1 MNTMTNSK
9 TTQKHSPTSKKS
21 PIPSIPQL
29 EIFKNQNSIL
39 RNPLPFHHENF
50 EKLGDT
56 FMVKLGTGYK
66 VVFTRDAETI
76 KYILQ
81 KNHKNY
87 HKSPFQTKD
96 LGKYIGHGLLTANG
110 EHWRKHRRMVQPAF
124 HKKKLVGLL
133 DVMWS
138 AVQEEIERIDSG
150 QVQNVLP
157 MMGDLAFQV
166 VAKALFSAEN
176 IRERMQKLQR
186 ITVMNQKMLIKEMRR
201 PYLKWW
207 FHLDGSIKRHLEL
220 SKDAQKIL
228 NQIVEERLASG
239 EEKDDLLDMLL
250 QAKYEDGTPMPR
262 KQLLDELLILFTAGH
277 ETTANA
283 LSFTFYLLAKHPE
296 FQEKLY
302 QETQKVDFENGD
314 QMQNLSLL
322 TFTQQCI
329 EEAMR
334 LYPPVYVIDRVS
346 LKDDMVVGRSFK
358 KRTTW
363 LLSMY
368 ELHRSR
374 HWDNPDEFIPER
386 FAPDVKKNHSDYYYP
401 FGAGPRMC
409 VGNNFA
415 MYEMIMAV
423 SGIVKKYK
431 LTTDMG
437 EVELDPLVSLRP
449 KEVKL
454 RFSER

>member
-1 MNTMTNSK
+1 MHTMTESKISPKNS
-9 TTQKHSPTSKKS
+9 SAPTKS
-21 PIPSIPQL
+21 SIPSVPQF
-29 EIFKNQNSIL
+29 EVFKNQNSIF

-56 FMVKLGTGYK
+56 FMVKIGVGYR
-66 VVFTRDAETI
+66 VVFTKDAETI

-96 LGKYIGHGLLTANG
+96 LGKYIGHGLLTSNG

-124 HKKKLVGLL
+124 HKKKLEGLL

-138 AVQEEIERIDSG
+138 AVEEEIQRIDADR
-150 QVQNVLP
+150 VQNVLP
-157 MMGDLAFQV
+157 IMGDLAFQV
-166 VAKALFSAEN
+166 VAKALFSAED
-176 IRERMQKLQR
+176 IQERMQKLQR
-186 ITVMNQKMLIKEMRR
+186 ITIMNQKMLIKEMRR

-207 FHLDGSIKRHLEL
+207 FQLDGSIKRHLNL
-220 SKDAQKIL
+220 SKDAQNIL

-250 QAKYEDGTPMPR
+250 QAKYEDGTAMPR
-262 KQLLDELLILFTAGH
+262 RQLLDELLILFTAGH

-283 LSFTFYLLAKHPE
+283 LSFTLYLLAKHPQI
-296 FQEKLY
+296 QEKLY
-302 QETQKVDFENGD
+302 QETQTVNFENGGL
-314 QMQNLSLL
+314 MQELFRLSY
-322 TFTQQCI
+322 TQQCI

-346 LKDDMVVGRSFK
+346 LKDDSVADRSFK

-368 ELHRSR
+368 ELHRSK
-374 HWDNPDEFIPER
+374 HWENPDEFIPER
-386 FAPDVKKNHSDYYYP
+386 FAADVKKNHSDYYYP

-415 MYEMIMAV
+415 MYEMVMAV
-423 SGIVKKYK
+423 AGIIKKYA
-431 LTTDMG
+431 LATDMD

-449 KEVKL
+449 KNVML

>member
-1 MNTMTNSK
+1 MVESK
-9 TTQKHSPTSKKS
+9 TAPNNIPNPTKS
-21 PIPSIPQL
+21 SLPSIPQL
-29 EIFKNQNSIL
+29 EIFKNQSPIF
-39 RNPLPFHHENF
+39 RNPLPFHHANF

-56 FMVKLGTGYK
+56 FMVKLGVSYK
-66 VVFTRDAETI
+66 VVFTRNADTI

-87 HKSPFQTKD
+87 QKSPLQTKD
-96 LGKYIGHGLLTANG
+96 LGKYIGQGLLTANG

-124 HKKKLVGLL
+124 HKKKLAGLL

-138 AVQEEIERIDSG
+138 AVQEEIRRIDSG
-150 QVQNVLP
+150 QVQNILP
-157 MMGDLAFQV
+157 MMGNLAFQV
-166 VAKALFSAEN
+166 VAKALFSAED

-207 FHLDGSIKRHLEL
+207 FKLDGSIKRHLNL

-228 NQIVEERLASG
+228 NQIVEERLTSG

-250 QAKYEDGTPMPR
+250 QARYEDGTAMPR
-262 KQLLDELLILFTAGH
+262 KQLLDELMILFTAGH

-283 LSFTFYLLAKHPE
+283 LSFTLYLLAKHPE
-296 FQEKLY
+296 IQEKLC
-302 QETQKVDFENGD
+302 QETQKMDFENGD
-314 QMQNLSLL
+314 QMHNLSFLK
-322 TFTQQCI
+322 FTQQCI

-346 LKDDMVVGRSFK
+346 LNDDIVDNRNFK

-368 ELHRSR
+368 ELHRSD
-374 HWDNPDEFIPER
+374 HWENPDEFIPER
-386 FAPDVKKNHSDYYYP
+386 FVADVKKNHSDFYYP

-423 SGIVKKYK
+423 AGIIKKYE
-431 LTTDMG
+431 LTTEMG

-449 KEVKL
+449 KEVLL

>member
-1 MNTMTNSK
+1 MHTMTESK
-9 TTQKHSPTSKKS
+9 TTHKGFPTSKKN
-21 PIPSIPQL
+21 PIASVPQL
-29 EIFKNQNSIL
+29 QVFKNQNSIL
-39 RNPLPFHHENF
+39 RNPLPFHHVNF

-66 VVFTRDAETI
+66 VVFTRDAENI

-87 HKSPFQTKD
+87 QKSPLQTKD
-96 LGKYIGHGLLTANG
+96 LGKYIGQGLLTSNG

-138 AVQEEIERIDSG
+138 AVQDEIRRIDVG
-150 QVQNVLP
+150 KVQNVLP

-166 VAKALFSAEN
+166 VAKALFSAED

-207 FHLDGSIKRHLEL
+207 FQLDGSIKRHLEL
-220 SKDAQKIL
+220 SKDAQNIL
-228 NQIVEERLASG
+228 DGIVEERLIG
-239 EEKDDLLDMLL
+239 TEEKDDLLDMLL
-250 QAKYEDGTPMPR
+250 QARYEDGTAMPR

-283 LSFTFYLLAKHPE
+283 LSFTLYLLAKHPE
-296 FQEKLY
+296 IQEKLF
-302 QETQKVDFENGD
+302 QETQTIDFENSD

-346 LKDDMVVGRSFK
+346 LKDDIVDDRSFK

-368 ELHRSR
+368 ELHSSA
-374 HWDNPDEFIPER
+374 HWENPDEFIPER
-386 FAPDVKKNHSDYYYP
+386 FAADEKKSHSDYYYP

-423 SGIVKKYK
+423 AAIVKKYR

-437 EVELDPLVSLRP
+437 EIVLDPLVSLRP
-449 KEVKL
+449 KEVML

>member
-1 MNTMTNSK
+1 MKNS
-9 TTQKHSPTSKKS
+9 
-21 PIPSIPQL
+21 IPSIPQF
-29 EIFKNQNSIL
+29 EVFKNQNAIL

-56 FMVKLGTGYK
+56 FMVKLGPGYK
-66 VVFTRDAETI
+66 IVFTRDPGAI

-87 HKSPFQTKD
+87 RKSPLQTKD

-124 HKKKLVGLL
+124 HKKKLAGLL

-138 AVQEEIERIDSG
+138 AVQEEIRRIDADK
-150 QVQNVLP
+150 VQNVLP

-166 VAKALFSAEN
+166 VAKALFSAED

-186 ITVMNQKMLIKEMRR
+186 ITVLNQKMLIKEMRR

-207 FHLDGSIKRHLEL
+207 FHLDGSIKRHLAL
-220 SKDAQKIL
+220 SKDAQNIL

-250 QAKYEDGTPMPR
+250 QAQYEDGTAMPR

-283 LSFTFYLLAKHPE
+283 LSFTLYLLAKHPQI
-296 FQEKLY
+296 QEKLY
-302 QETQKVDFENGD
+302 HETQTVDFENGD
-314 QMQNLSLL
+314 LMRGLSRLPY
-322 TFTQQCI
+322 TQQCI

-334 LYPPVYVIDRVS
+334 LYPPVYIIDRVS
-346 LKDDMVVGRSFK
+346 LKDDTVAGHNFK

-368 ELHRSR
+368 ELHRSK
-374 HWDNPDEFIPER
+374 HWDNPDEFRPER
-386 FAPDVKKNHSDYYYP
+386 FAADVKKNHSDYYYP

-415 MYEMIMAV
+415 MYEMVMAV
-423 SGIVKKYK
+423 AGILKKFR
-431 LTTDMG
+431 LRTNMQ

-449 KEVKL
+449 KEVVL
-454 RFSER
+454 RFLKR

>member
-1 MNTMTNSK
+1 MQTMTDSK
-9 TTQKHSPTSKKS
+9 ISSKHASVPTKN
-21 PIPSIPQL
+21 PIPCIPRL
-29 EIFKNQNSIL
+29 EVFKNQSSIF

-56 FMVKLGTGYK
+56 FMVKLGAGYK
-66 VVFTRDAETI
+66 VVFTRDAEAI

-87 HKSPFQTKD
+87 HKSPFQTED
-96 LGKYIGHGLLTANG
+96 LGKYIGHGLLTSNG

-133 DVMWS
+133 GVMWS
-138 AVQEEIERIDSG
+138 AVQEEIQRIDARK
-150 QVQNVLP
+150 VQNVLP

-166 VAKALFSAEN
+166 VAKALFSAED

-207 FHLDGSIKRHLEL
+207 FQLDGSIKRHLDL

-228 NQIVEERLASG
+228 DQIVEERLASG
-239 EEKDDLLDMLL
+239 DEKDDLLDMLL
-250 QAKYEDGTPMPR
+250 QTKYEDGTAMPR

-283 LSFTFYLLAKHPE
+283 LSFTMYLLAKHPE
-296 FQEKLY
+296 IQEKVY
-302 QETQKVDFENGD
+302 QETQAVDFENGD
-314 QMQNLSLL
+314 PMQNLSLL

-346 LKDDMVVGRSFK
+346 LKDDQVVDRSFK

-368 ELHRSR
+368 ELHRSG
-374 HWDNPDEFIPER
+374 HWEKPDEFIPER
-386 FAPDVKKNHSDYYYP
+386 FAADVKKKHSDYYYP

-423 SGIVKKYK
+423 AGISKKYK
-431 LTTDMG
+431 LTTDMA

-449 KEVKL
+449 KNVVL
-454 RFSER
+454 RFLER

>member
-1 MNTMTNSK
+1 MQKMTDNKTAPRKSSASSK
-9 TTQKHSPTSKKS
+9 DPVPSVSQIDILKH
-21 PIPSIPQL
+21 
-29 EIFKNQNSIL
+29 QNSIF

-50 EKLGDT
+50 EQLGDT
-56 FMVKLGTGYK
+56 FMVKLGAGYK
-66 VVFTRDAETI
+66 VIFTRNADTI

-96 LGKYIGHGLLTANG
+96 LGKYIGQGLLTSNG

-138 AVQEEIERIDSG
+138 AVHDEIGRIEPG
-150 QVQNVLP
+150 KVQNVLP

-166 VAKALFSAEN
+166 VAKSLFSAED

-186 ITVMNQKMLIKEMRR
+186 ITVLNQKMLIKEMRR

-207 FHLDGSIKRHLEL
+207 FYLNGDIKRHLQL
-220 SKDAQKIL
+220 SKDAGAIL
-228 NQIVEERLASG
+228 DQIVEERLAGG
-239 EEKDDLLDMLL
+239 EENDDLLDMLL
-250 QAKYEDGTPMPR
+250 QAKYEDGTSMPR
-262 KQLLDELLILFTAGH
+262 QQLLDELLILFTAGH

-283 LSFTFYLLAKHPE
+283 LSFTLYLLAKHPE
-296 FQEKLY
+296 IQQKAYREAAEVNFIGNDIMGKLSR
-302 QETQKVDFENGD
+302 
-314 QMQNLSLL
+314 LSY
-322 TFTQQCI
+322 TQQCI

-334 LYPPVYVIDRVS
+334 LYPPVYIIDRVS
-346 LKDDMVVGRSFK
+346 LKQDEIDGRQFG

-368 ELHRSR
+368 ELHRSEY
-374 HWDNPDEFIPER
+374 WESPEDFIPER
-386 FAPDVKKNHSDYYYP
+386 FAAELKKNHSDHYYP

-415 MYEMIMAV
+415 MYEMVMAV
-423 SGIVKKYK
+423 ASILKKYS
-431 LTTDMG
+431 LEADMD
-437 EVELDPLVSLRP
+437 ELQLDPLVSLRP
-449 KEVKL
+449 KNLIL
-454 RFSER
+454 RFVAR

>member
-1 MNTMTNSK
+1 MHTMTESK
-9 TTQKHSPTSKKS
+9 TSPKNSSVPTKN
-21 PIPSIPQL
+21 PVPSVSQL
-29 EIFKNQNSIL
+29 EVFKNQNSIL

-56 FMVKLGTGYK
+56 FMVKLGAGYK
-66 VVFTRDAETI
+66 VVFTRDADTI

-87 HKSPFQTKD
+87 HKSPLQTKD
-96 LGKYIGHGLLTANG
+96 LGKYIGRGLLTSNG

-133 DVMWS
+133 NVMWS
-138 AVQEEIERIDSG
+138 AVQEEIQRIDPG
-150 QVQNVLP
+150 KVQNVLP
-157 MMGDLAFQV
+157 TMGDLAFQV
-166 VAKALFSAEN
+166 VAKALFSAED

-207 FHLDGSIKRHLEL
+207 FQLDGSIKRHLTL
-220 SKDAQKIL
+220 SKDAQKL
-228 NQIVEERLASG
+228 LDQIVEERLSSG

-250 QAKYEDGTPMPR
+250 QAKYEDGAAMPR

-283 LSFTFYLLAKHPE
+283 LSFTLYLLAKHPE
-296 FQEKLY
+296 IQEKLY
-302 QETQKVDFENGD
+302 KETQTVDFKNGD

-346 LKDDMVVGRSFK
+346 LKDDVVDDRSFK

-363 LLSMY
+363 LLSVY
-368 ELHRSR
+368 ELHRSE
-374 HWDNPDEFIPER
+374 HWENADDFIPER
-386 FAPDVKKNHSDYYYP
+386 FAVDQKRRHSDFYYP

-423 SGIVKKYK
+423 AGIAKKYK
-431 LTTDMG
+431 VTTDMG
-437 EVELDPLVSLRP
+437 EIGLDPLVSLRP
-449 KEVKL
+449 KEVLL
-454 RFSER
+454 RFSKR

>member
-1 MNTMTNSK
+1 VHTITKSK
-9 TTQKHSPTSKKS
+9 TTPKGSPTSKKS
-21 PIPSIPQL
+21 PIASVPQL
-29 EIFKNQNSIL
+29 EVFKNQNAIL

-50 EKLGDT
+50 EKVGDT
-56 FMVKLGTGYK
+56 FMVKLGPGYK
-66 VVFTRDAETI
+66 IIFTRDTETI

-87 HKSPFQTKD
+87 QKSPLQTKD
-96 LGKYIGHGLLTANG
+96 LGKYIGQGLLTSNG

-133 DVMWS
+133 DVMWA
-138 AVQEEIERIDSG
+138 AVQEEIRRIDTG
-150 QVQNVLP
+150 KVQNVLP

-166 VAKALFSAEN
+166 VARALFSAED

-186 ITVMNQKMLIKEMRR
+186 ITILNQKMLIREMRR

-207 FHLDGSIKRHLEL
+207 FQLDGSVKRHLAL
-220 SKDAQKIL
+220 SKDAQNIL
-228 NQIVEERLASG
+228 DGIVEERLASG

-250 QAKYEDGTPMPR
+250 QAKYEDGTAMPR

-283 LSFTFYLLAKHPE
+283 LSFTLYLLAKHPE
-296 FQEKLY
+296 IQEKVY

-314 QMQNLSLL
+314 QMQNLFLL
-322 TFTQQCI
+322 IFTQQCI

-334 LYPPVYVIDRVS
+334 LYPPVYIIDRVS
-346 LKDDMVVGRSFK
+346 LKDDVVGGRNIK

-368 ELHRSR
+368 ELHRSQ
-374 HWDNPDEFIPER
+374 HWENPDEFRPER
-386 FAPDVKKNHSDYYYP
+386 FAADVKKNHSDYYYP

-423 SGIVKKYK
+423 AGILKKFK

-437 EVELDPLVSLRP
+437 EMVLDPLVSLRP
-449 KEVKL
+449 KEVML
-454 RFSER
+454 RFLKR

>member
-1 MNTMTNSK
+1 MQMMNESK
-9 TTQKHSPTSKKS
+9 TTIRPASVSKKS
-21 PIPSIPQL
+21 AVPSVPQL
-29 EIFKNQNSIL
+29 EVFKNQNAIL

-56 FMVKLGTGYK
+56 FMVKLGAGYK
-66 VVFTRDAETI
+66 IIFTRNPDTI

-87 HKSPFQTKD
+87 QKSPLQTKD
-96 LGKYIGHGLLTANG
+96 LGKYIGQGLLTSNG

-133 DVMWS
+133 DVMWA
-138 AVQEEIERIDSG
+138 AVEEEIRRIEANK
-150 QVQNVLP
+150 VQNVLP

-166 VAKALFSAEN
+166 VARALFSAED

-186 ITVMNQKMLIKEMRR
+186 ITVLNQKMLIREMRR

-207 FHLDGSIKRHLEL
+207 FQLDGSIKRHLEL

-228 NQIVEERLASG
+228 DGIVEERLAG
-239 EEKDDLLDMLL
+239 EEEKDDLLDMLL
-250 QAKYEDGTPMPR
+250 QAKYEDGTAMPR

-283 LSFTFYLLAKHPE
+283 LSFTLYLLAKHPKI
-296 FQEKLY
+296 QEKLY
-302 QETQKVDFENGD
+302 QETQTVDFENGN

-346 LKDDMVVGRSFK
+346 LKDDVVEDLSFK

-374 HWDNPDEFIPER
+374 HWEHPDEFMPER
-386 FAPDVKKNHSDYYYP
+386 FAADQKKSHSDFYYP

-423 SGIVKKYK
+423 AGIVKKYI
-431 LTTDMG
+431 LTTDMA
-437 EVELDPLVSLRP
+437 EVILDPLVSLRP
-449 KEVKL
+449 KEVML

>member
-1 MNTMTNSK
+1 MQMMTESK
-9 TTQKHSPTSKKS
+9 TNHKLASASKKE
-21 PIPSIPQL
+21 PLPSVPQL
-29 EIFKNQNSIL
+29 EVLKSQNAIL
-39 RNPLPFHHENF
+39 RNPLPFHHDNF
-50 EKLGDT
+50 EKLGHT
-56 FMVKLGTGYK
+56 FMVKLGPGYK
-66 VVFTRDAETI
+66 IIFTRDPDSI

-87 HKSPFQTKD
+87 QKSPLQTKD
-96 LGKYIGHGLLTANG
+96 LGKYIGQGLLTSNG

-133 DVMWS
+133 DAMWS
-138 AVQEEIERIDSG
+138 AVHDEIDRIDASKE
-150 QVQNVLP
+150 QNVLP
-157 MMGDLAFQV
+157 IMGDLAFQV
-166 VAKALFSAEN
+166 VARALFSAED

-186 ITVMNQKMLIKEMRR
+186 ITILNQKMLIREMRR

-207 FHLDGSIKRHLEL
+207 FQLDGSVKRHLEL
-220 SKDAQKIL
+220 SKDAQNIL
-228 NQIVEERLASG
+228 DGIVEERLDSG

-250 QAKYEDGTPMPR
+250 QARYEDGSAMSR

-283 LSFTFYLLAKHPE
+283 LSFTLYLLAKHPE
-296 FQEKLY
+296 IQEEVFQET
-302 QETQKVDFENGD
+302 EKVDFENGD

-334 LYPPVYVIDRVS
+334 LYPPVYIIDRVS
-346 LKDDMVVGRSFK
+346 IAKDVVDDREIK

-368 ELHRSR
+368 ELHRSE
-374 HWDNPDEFIPER
+374 HWENPDEFRPER
-386 FAPDVKKNHSDYYYP
+386 FAAEVKKNHSDYYYP

-423 SGIVKKYK
+423 AGILKKYR

-437 EVELDPLVSLRP
+437 EVVLDPLVSLRP
-449 KEVKL
+449 KEVLL
-454 RFSER
+454 RFLER

>member
-1 MNTMTNSK
+1 MQTMTESK
-9 TTQKHSPTSKKS
+9 TVPKTSSLPKKD
-21 PIPSIPQL
+21 PIPSVPQL
-29 EIFKNQNSIL
+29 EVFKNQNSIL
-39 RNPLPFHHENF
+39 LNPLPFHRANF

-56 FMVKLGTGYK
+56 FMVKLGAGYK

-81 KNHKNY
+81 TNHKNY
-87 HKSPFQTKD
+87 HKSPLQTKD
-96 LGKYIGHGLLTANG
+96 LGKYIGQGLLTSNG

-124 HKKKLVGLL
+124 HKKKLKGLL

-138 AVQEEIERIDSG
+138 AVQGEIRRIDSEK
-150 QVQNVLP
+150 VQNVLP

-166 VAKALFSAEN
+166 VAKALFSAED
-176 IRERMQKLQR
+176 IRERMNKLQR
-186 ITVMNQKMLIKEMRR
+186 ITILNQKMLIREMRR

-207 FHLDGSIKRHLEL
+207 FRLDGSIKRHLDL

-228 NQIVEERLASG
+228 DQIVEERLATDD
-239 EEKDDLLDMLL
+239 EKDDLLDMLL
-250 QAKYEDGTPMPR
+250 QAKYEDGSSMPR
-262 KQLLDELLILFTAGH
+262 QQLLDELLILFTAGH

-283 LSFTFYLLAKHPE
+283 LSFTLYSLAMNPNIQKKAYE
-296 FQEKLY
+296 
-302 QETQKVDFENGD
+302 ETKSVDFENGD
-314 QMQNLSLL
+314 MMQGLSGLGYV
-322 TFTQQCI
+322 QQCI

-346 LKDDMVVGRSFK
+346 LKDDTVDGRKIK

-368 ELHRSR
+368 ELHRSD
-374 HWDNPDEFIPER
+374 HWENPEEFMPER
-386 FAPDVKKNHSDYYYP
+386 FAPDVKKEHSEYYYP

-415 MYEMIMAV
+415 MYEMVMAV
-423 SGIVKKYK
+423 AGILKKYR
-431 LTTDMG
+431 LETEMG
-437 EVELDPLVSLRP
+437 EVILDPLVSLRP
-449 KEVKL
+449 KEVLL
-454 RFSER
+454 RFTKR

>member
-1 MNTMTNSK
+1 MQTMTESK
-9 TTQKHSPTSKKS
+9 TFPRNSSKAEKG
-21 PIPSIPQL
+21 PIPSVPQL
-29 EIFKNQNSIL
+29 EVFRNQNSIL
-39 RNPLPFHHENF
+39 LDPLPFHRANF

-56 FMVKLGTGYK
+56 FMVKLGAGYK
-66 VVFTRDAETI
+66 VVFTRNPEII

-81 KNHKNY
+81 TNHKNY
-87 HKSPFQTKD
+87 HKSPLQTKD
-96 LGKYIGHGLLTANG
+96 LGKYIGQGLLTSNG

-124 HKKKLVGLL
+124 HKKKLKGLL
-133 DVMWS
+133 DAMWS
-138 AVQEEIERIDSG
+138 AVRDEIDRIENHE
-150 QVQNVLP
+150 VQNVLP
-157 MMGDLAFQV
+157 LMGDLAFQV
-166 VAKALFSAEN
+166 VAKALFSADD
-176 IRERMQKLQR
+176 IRERMNKLQR
-186 ITVMNQKMLIKEMRR
+186 ITILNQKMLIREMRR

-207 FHLDGSIKRHLEL
+207 FRLDGSVKRHLDL
-220 SKDAQKIL
+220 SKEAQKIL
-228 NQIVEERLASG
+228 DQIVEERLATG

-250 QAKYEDGTPMPR
+250 RAKYEDGTAMPR

-283 LSFTFYLLAKHPE
+283 LSFTLYSLAKNPKI
-296 FQEKLY
+296 QEKAY
-302 QETQKVDFENGD
+302 QEAQAVDFENGD
-314 QMQNLSLL
+314 WMQGLSALSY
-322 TFTQQCI
+322 TQQCV

-346 LKDDMVVGRSFK
+346 LKDDIVDGRPIK

-374 HWDNPDEFIPER
+374 YWDDPEEFRPER
-386 FAPDVKKNHSDYYYP
+386 FDAEIKKEYSEYYYP

-423 SGIVKKYK
+423 AGILKKYS
-431 LTTDMG
+431 LQTDMD
-437 EVELDPLVSLRP
+437 EVVLDPLVSLRP
-449 KEVKL
+449 KEVML
-454 RFSER
+454 RFMER

>member
-1 MNTMTNSK
+1 MQIMTKSK
-9 TTQKHSPTSKKS
+9 TSPTKS
-21 PIPSIPQL
+21 SVRTKNPVPSVRQL
-29 EIFKNQNSIL
+29 EVFKNQNSIL
-39 RNPLPFHHENF
+39 RNPLPFHHTQF

-56 FMVKLGTGYK
+56 FMVKLGMGYK

-76 KYILQ
+76 QYILQ

-87 HKSPFQTKD
+87 HKSPLQTKD
-96 LGKYIGHGLLTANG
+96 LGKYIGQGLLTSNG

-124 HKKKLVGLL
+124 HKKKLKGLL
-133 DVMWS
+133 NVMWT
-138 AVQEEIERIDSG
+138 AVHEELQRIEADKT
-150 QVQNVLP
+150 QNVLP
-157 MMGDLAFQV
+157 LMGDLAFQV
-166 VAKALFSAEN
+166 VARTLFSAED
-176 IRERMQKLQR
+176 IRERMHKLQR
-186 ITVMNQKMLIKEMRR
+186 ITMLNQKMLIKEMRR

-207 FHLDGSIKRHLEL
+207 FRLDGSIKRHLEL
-220 SKDAQKIL
+220 SEEAQKIL
-228 NQIVEERLASG
+228 DQIVEERLAAG

-250 QAKYEDGTPMPR
+250 RAEYEDGTAMPR
-262 KQLLDELLILFTAGH
+262 EQLLQELLILFTAGH

-283 LSFTFYLLAKHPE
+283 LSFTLYLLAKHAE
-296 FQEKLY
+296 IQ
-302 QETQKVDFENGD
+302 QKVYEEASGVEFNTGD
-314 QMQNLSLL
+314 LMQKLSALPY
-322 TFTQQCI
+322 TQQCI

-346 LKDDMVVGRSFK
+346 LRDDVIADRPFK

-368 ELHRSR
+368 ELHRSE
-374 HWDNPDEFIPER
+374 HWKNPAEFIPER
-386 FAPDVKKNHSDYYYP
+386 FAADLKKKHSDYYFP

-423 SGIVKKYK
+423 AGILRKYK
-431 LTTDMG
+431 LETEMG

-449 KEVKL
+449 KNLKL
-454 RFSER
+454 RFLQR